1 MSDLQSNLETVRRRI
16 AEAARRA
23 GRDPASITLLA
34 VTKNQPP
41 ERVLPLQ
48 QMGVRAVGENRMQ
61 ELSGKYEALKGR
73 FEIHFIGHLQTNK
86 VKSVLAMAD
95 MIETV
100 DSLKLGRVI
109 QAECEKQSRDMD
121 VLVQVNTSSE
131 DQKSGV
137 RPEGLLALLRELS
150 LLKRLRIRGL
160 MTLAML
166 AEDKSRVRGCF
177 RLLADIR
184 QDAEKAGIGLE
195 HLSMGMS
202 GDFEEAVEEGATLVR
217 IGTALFGERV

>member
-1 MSDLQSNLETVRRRI
+1 MSELQSNLETVRRRI

-23 GRDPASITLLA
+23 GRNPASVTLLA

-48 QMGVRAVGENRMQ
+48 QMGVGAVGENRMQ

-86 VKSVLAMAD
+86 VKAVLKMAD
-95 MIETV
+95 MIQTV
-100 DSLKLGRVI
+100 DSLRLARAI
-109 QAECEKQSRDMD
+109 EEECAKQSRVMD

-131 DQKSGV
+131 SQKSGV
-137 RPEGLLALLRELS
+137 HPEGFMALLKEVS
-150 LLKRLRIRGL
+150 LLRHLRVKGL

-177 RLLADIR
+177 RLLTNLR
-184 QDAEKAGIGLE
+184 QEAEKAGIGLD

-217 IGTALFGERV
+217 IGTALFGERA